1 MGVIR
6 RLSSRQIVGL
16 WIGFLILFAV
26 LDRPVEAACA
36 TFNVSAYTHT
46 GNRTAT
52 GIYPYSGVVAVD
64 PRVIPLGSV
73 VWIAGYGEHLAAD
86 TGSGIRG
93 FMLDRFVPSYR
104 EAIQFGRRVLEA
116 CW

>member
-1 MGVIR
+1 MVMK
-6 RLSSRQIVGL
+6 LSRFHLHAVVLGL
-16 WIGFLILFAV
+16 LFGLAV
-26 LDRPVEAACA
+26 AYAEAEAACSQ
-36 TFNVSAYTHT
+36 FSVSAYTHT

-52 GIYPYSGVVAVD
+52 GIWPYPGVVAVD
-64 PRVIPLGSV
+64 PRVIPLGST

-86 TGSGIRG
+86 TGGAIKG

-104 EAIQFGRRVLEA
+104 EAITFGRRVLEA

>member
-1 MGVIR
+1 MR
-6 RLSSRQIVGL
+6 RLSPRQIVGL
-16 WIGFLILFAV
+16 WVGFLVLWAV
-26 LDRPVEAACA
+26 LDRPVSAACQS
-36 TFNVSAYTHT
+36 FSVSAYTHT

-52 GIYPYSGVVAVD
+52 GIWPYPGVVAVD
-64 PRVIPLGSV
+64 PRVIPLGST

-86 TGSGIRG
+86 TGGGIKG

-104 EAIQFGRRVLEA
+104 EAIAFGRRVLEA